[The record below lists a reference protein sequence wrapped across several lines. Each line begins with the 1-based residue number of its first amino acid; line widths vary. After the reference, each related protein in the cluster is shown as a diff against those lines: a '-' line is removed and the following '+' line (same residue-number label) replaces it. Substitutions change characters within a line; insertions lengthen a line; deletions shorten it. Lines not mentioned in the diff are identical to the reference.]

1 MSFRRLVSYGEETEY
16 GVAPSDVSKWIG
28 LATAF
33 RGGVEQ
39 AGDVYPA
46 LDADRKKRPMIHGID
61 VSPHLEYY
69 VQTAQ
74 FLKYAFGK
82 VTTTQPDPTNLPDV
96 YEHLLEISADY
107 LLPSITL
114 LEHRIGSPVH
124 GFQYLGSRVESLELS
139 WDEDGFLTASMDFIA
154 QKVEKVTSLPTVTPL
169 DVEPFKA
176 SQKTV
181 TINGVQ
187 NDYVVSGSISLTN
200 NHVKYPRSGDWI
212 KGAVADRVDLE
223 ASLDIFYMD
232 STILELMLNKTKFD
246 VSIKFARG
254 TDDYIEI
261 QLLGCYATV
270 EAELPAEGEL
280 MQTLNLK
287 PSNLKIVARDNIA
300 EY

>member
-39 AGDVYPA
+39 AGDVYAA
-46 LDADRKKRPMIHGID
+46 LDSDRKKRPMIHGID

-82 VTTTQPDPTNLPDV
+82 VTTTGSGPYDHT
-96 YEHLLEISADY
+96 LEISEDY
-107 LLPSITL
+107 VLPSVTL
-114 LEHRIGSPVH
+114 LEHRIGTPVH

-154 QKVEKVTSLPTVTPL
+154 QKVEKVTSLPSVTPL

-223 ASLDIFYMD
+223 ASLDIFYID

-287 PSNLKIVARDNIA
+287 PSNLKIIARDNIA